1 MSLRLPVV
9 LLCAFTALP
18 VWPKSKDY
26 ALILSDPPLAERVSS
41 RNSLLSSEVRG
52 HRTSIAAKQNTLR
65 NELVRRKIHVT
76 GSAQTL
82 VNAIFVRVPDG
93 AAEELKSIPGV
104 QSVAYL
110 PPLRRHLDRA
120 LNLTQVPAAWNLVN
134 GVGNAGTGVKIAI
147 LDTGIDQSHPAFQ
160 DSSLAVPSGFPK
172 GQLAFTNRKVIVAR
186 SYVSQLPFA
195 TIKPENSKPDDTSP
209 RDRVGHGTAMAMIAA
224 GQRTTG
230 PVTTITGVAPKA
242 FLGNYKIYG
251 SPGVNDKTTGG
262 VLIQAL
268 EDALAD
274 GMDIAAIAT
283 GDSGLYGPLDR
294 ASSCAGNPPVSIR
307 PYIPAD
313 ACDIRALAIENAVKL
328 GLTVVVSAGDDGS
341 AGAKA
346 PTLGTINTPGT
357 APSAI
362 TVGASTNSHILFSSV
377 RAGGNAPSNLQQIDA
392 MTGSGPKPGS
402 PLTAPLRDVSQ
413 LGNDGLACTPLNSG
427 SLTGA
432 IALIQRGTCA
442 FEVKVNN
449 AQKAGAVAVLLY
461 QLTGAN
467 TLFTP
472 PSLGGTAIPLFFIGN
487 TNGVA
492 LQTFIRA
499 NPNTAVTLDPALH
512 SSDAAFDTVADF
524 SSLGP
529 TIGTFSIKP
538 ELVAVGTDLYTA
550 TQTYDPNGDLYD
562 PTGYTAVSGNS
573 FSVPLVAGAVALVKQ
588 AHPGYNPAQL
598 KSAVVNTATGDV
610 GDLVFG
616 PARVTA
622 VGAGKLNAAG
632 AVSSNVTVDPATL
645 SFGVIASGALPA
657 NRTLNIVNTGTTA
670 VTLAISIAQRVTDN
684 NARLSVSPA
693 SLPLNP
699 GQSGTV
705 TVRLDGNRPNPGS
718 YEGQIAIAGASTPV
732 HVPYLYLVGS
742 GVAQNIFPV
751 LGDGLTGAVGEDQD
765 LIGFRLLDQFGVPVT
780 DAPVSFSAGSG
791 GGRIDAQRGAD
802 TRTDI
807 YGIAAG
813 FIILGSQ
820 PGDQFF
826 TATAGGLTQEFILT
840 AKTPSAIANN
850 GVVNAASFQVGRGL
864 APGSYITIGGTN
876 LSPTSRS
883 FVTPFYLPI
892 SLLGVSVSFDA
903 PSAGISV
910 PGRISFASDTQINV
924 QIPWELRGQ
933 SSASM
938 KVTIDGIPSA
948 LYTVPLAEYSPAL
961 FEFNDAGSG
970 QRIAAA
976 VDSSQ
981 VITSAHPAQR
991 GQAVSLYANGLG
1003 PVNNQPASGEPS
1015 PAQPLADS
1023 RVLPTVTIG
1032 GRPAQVGFSGLAPGY
1047 VGLYQLN
1054 VTVPSDAPSG
1064 LQPVIVTVN
1073 GIDSKTANLFLN

>member
-1 MSLRLPVV
+1 MSLRLPVI
-9 LLCAFTALP
+9 LLCALASIP
-18 VWPKSKDY
+18 GWAKSKDY
-26 ALILSDPPLAERVSS
+26 ALILSDPPLAERVAS
-41 RNSLLSSEVRG
+41 RNSLLSAESSG
-52 HRTSIAAKQNTLR
+52 HRAAIATKQNTLHA
-65 NELVRRKIHVT
+65 ELSRRKIHVT

-93 AAEELKSIPGV
+93 RADELKSIPGV
-104 QSVAYL
+104 RSVAYL

-120 LNLTQVPAAWNLVN
+120 VNLTQVPAAWNLVG
-134 GVGNAGTGVKIAI
+134 GVNNAGTGVKIAI

-172 GQLAFTNRKVIVAR
+172 GQADFTNRKVIVAR
-186 SYVSQLPFA
+186 SYVAQLPFA
-195 TIKPENSKPDDTSP
+195 TVDVKDSKPDDTSP

-230 PVTTITGVAPKA
+230 PVATITGVAPKA

-262 VLIQAL
+262 VMIQAL

-294 ASSCAGNPPVSIR
+294 ASSCAGNPPVAIR

-313 ACDIRALAIENAVKL
+313 ACDIRAQAVENAVKL
-328 GLTVVVSAGDDGS
+328 GLTVVVSAGDDG
-341 AGAKA
+341 GNGVNF

-362 TVGASTNSHILFSSV
+362 TVGATTNSHILFSSV
-377 RAGGNAPSNLQQIDA
+377 RTGGNAPSNLQQIDA

-413 LGNDGLACTPLNSG
+413 LGNDGLACTPLTGG

-432 IALIQRGTCA
+432 IALIQRGTCP

-461 QLTGAN
+461 QASGVD

-472 PSLGGTAIPLFFIGN
+472 TALGGTAIPLFFIGN
-487 TNGVA
+487 TRGAA

-499 NPNTAVTLDPALH
+499 NPNATVTLDAALH
-512 SSDAAFDTVADF
+512 SSDAPFDTVADF
-524 SSLGP
+524 SSRGP
-529 TIGTFSIKP
+529 SIGTLAIKP

-550 TQTYDPNGDLYD
+550 TQRYDPNGDLYD

-598 KSAVVNTATGDV
+598 KSAVVNTATTDV
-610 GDLVFG
+610 RDGSG
-616 PARVTA
+616 QARATA
-622 VGAGKLNAAG
+622 VGSGKLNAAG
-632 AVSSNVTVDPATL
+632 AVTSNVTVDPATL
-645 SFGVIASGALPA
+645 SFGAINSGALPL
-657 NRTLNIVNTGTTA
+657 NRTLNLVNTGPSA
-670 VTLAISIAQRVTDN
+670 VTVAVSITPRDTDN

-718 YEGQIAIAGASTPV
+718 YEGQIAIAGASTSI

-742 GVAQNIFPV
+742 GVAQNIFSV
-751 LGDGLTGAVGEDQD
+751 LGDGNTGAVGEDQD

-780 DAPVSFSAGSG
+780 DAPVTFRATSG
-791 GGRIDAQRGAD
+791 GGQIDAQRGAD

-813 FIILGSQ
+813 FVILGSQ
-820 PGDQFF
+820 PGDQVF
-826 TATAGGLTQEFILT
+826 TATAGSLTQDFILT
-840 AKTPSAIANN
+840 AKTPATIASN

-864 APGSYITIGGTN
+864 APGSYITINGVN

-883 FVTPFYLPI
+883 FVTPYLPI
-892 SLLGVSVSFDA
+892 SLLGVSVSFDV

-910 PGRISFASDTQINV
+910 PGRISYASDTQINV

-938 KVTIDGIPSA
+938 KVTIDGISSA
-948 LYTVPLAEYSPAL
+948 LYTVPLSDYSPAL
-961 FEFNDAGSG
+961 FEFTDAGSG
-970 QRIAAA
+970 QLIAAA
-976 VDSSQ
+976 VQ
-981 VITSAHPAQR
+981 GPQIITSARPAQR
-991 GQAVSLYANGLG
+991 GQVVSLYANGLG

-1032 GRPAQVGFSGLAPGY
+1032 GRQAPVSFSGLAPGF

-1054 VTVPSDAPSG
+1054 VTVPADASAG
-1064 LQPVIVTVN
+1064 LQPVVVTVN
-1073 GIDSKTANLFLN
+1073 GIDSKTSNLFLN